1 MKLWKR
7 YAIFLGAFAPVMLTG
22 CMPKMTIEEMKAMR
36 PERPAELSR
45 LDQFVGNWVGKG
57 EAKMAGIE
65 TPMTTSGRSEVQ
77 WGLDGWML
85 VEHGTYSMGEL
96 GEMNFHSFMTYDIK
110 GRKYRSAWADSM
122 GGYGT
127 GTLRYN
133 EKTDTWHMKA
143 KSTSPFGNS
152 TGKGTVRFVDD
163 RTQEWTWNE
172 RAFFGLFKVMEMSGT
187 ATKQ

>member
-1 MKLWKR
+1 MKLWR
-7 YAIFLGAFAPVMLTG
+7 TCAIATVALTPVFLTG
-22 CMPKMTIEEMKAMR
+22 CMPKMTIEDMKAMR
-36 PERPAELSR
+36 PERPAALSK
-45 LDQFVGNWVGKG
+45 LDRFVGTWQGTG
-57 EAKMAGIE
+57 EARFAGIDE
-65 TPMTTSGRSEVQ
+65 PMTTSGRSEIQ

-96 GEMNFHSFMTYDIK
+96 GDMNFHSFMTYDIK

-127 GTLRYN
+127 GTMRYN

-143 KSTSPFGNS
+143 KINSPFGNS

-172 RAFFGLFKVMEMSGT
+172 RAFFGLFKVCEMHGT
-187 ATKQ
+187 SIKQ